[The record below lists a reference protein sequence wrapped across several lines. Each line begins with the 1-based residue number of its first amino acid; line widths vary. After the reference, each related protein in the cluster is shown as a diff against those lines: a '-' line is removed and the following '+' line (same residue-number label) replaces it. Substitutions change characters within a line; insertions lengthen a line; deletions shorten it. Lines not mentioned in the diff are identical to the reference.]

1 MWAHR
6 FRIPGRGSTG
16 LTTNLK
22 LHQVVVFGA
31 GTMGRGIAQWFA
43 QQGVHVQLVDASRE
57 IAEKAYQ
64 RICASWRRLVE
75 KGKFTP
81 KDIEAFQ
88 GRLEAKD
95 RSSLDKGDTDLVL
108 EAVSENLSLKSQLLS
123 EWDREFH
130 PSALF
135 ATNTS
140 SFLLAHLSRA
150 LSEKRQG
157 RFLGLHFFNPAP
169 LMTLVEVIRSP
180 HTDEALAQ
188 GVATWLRDHGK
199 RAALCH
205 DGPGF
210 IVNRVA
216 RNFYGEALLLASE
229 GKGNGG
235 GEESGRFREI
245 DDTLKEVGGFPM
257 GPFELM
263 DFIGIDINLEAT
275 HSIWNAFGRGSRF
288 APHPLQRR
296 MVEEGRLGRKT
307 GRGFYPYGA

>member
-1 MWAHR
+1 MRAHR
-6 FRIPGRGSTG
+6 SRIPRRGSTG
-16 LTTNLK
+16 LK
-22 LHQVVVFGA
+22 LRHVVVFGA
-31 GTMGRGIAQWFA
+31 GTMGKGIAQWFA

-64 RICASWRRLVE
+64 GICASWRRLVK

-81 KDIEAFQ
+81 RDIEAFQ
-88 GRLEAKD
+88 GRLEAED
-95 RSSLDKGDTDLVL
+95 RSSSSLNKGDTDLVL
-108 EAVSENLSLKSQLLS
+108 EAVSENFSLKSQLLS

-169 LMTLVEVIRSP
+169 LMKLVEVIRSP

-188 GVATWLRDHGK
+188 GVATWLGNHGK

-216 RNFYGEALLLASE
+216 RNFYGEALRLVSE
-229 GKGNGG
+229 EG
-235 GEESGRFREI
+235 ESGRFQEI
-245 DDTLKEVGGFPM
+245 DDALKEVGGFPM

-263 DFIGIDINLEAT
+263 DFIGIDVNLEAT
-275 HSIWNAFGRGSRF
+275 QSIWNAFGRGSRF

-307 GRGFYPYGA
+307 GRGFYPYGV